1 VYSSYGDIVRS
12 IYREEGL
19 KGFFKGLS
27 GSYVGCFEGGIQWMV
42 YEKLKSVLTMKNKPI
57 VSNTVTKNKSKS
69 VVTPPVEKKLTAW
82 EYSVAASTAKMVAII
97 MTYPHEVVRTR
108 LREQAINGAFK
119 YTGFVNTL
127 NIIAKEEGVRGLYG
141 GMGLHL
147 LRSVPNAAVMFVTFE
162 LVSNFLDKQTVQV
175 NPLPLTTHKASNK

>member
-1 VYSSYGDIVRS
+1 MYSSYGDIIRS

-19 KGFFKGLS
+19 NGFFKGLS

-42 YEKLKSVLTMKNKPI
+42 YEKFKATLAKNKKPI
-57 VSNTVTKNKSKS
+57 VSNNNVKSIKNKSNTIVS
-69 VVTPPVEKKLTAW
+69 APEEKKLSAW
-82 EYSVAASTAKMVAII
+82 EYSVAASTAKMIAII
-97 MTYPHEVVRTR
+97 TTYPHEVVRTR

-119 YTGFVNTL
+119 YTGFLNTF
-127 NIIAKEEGVRGLYG
+127 NIIAKEEGIRGLYG

-162 LVSNFLDKQTVQV
+162 LVSNFLDKQAAQI
-175 NPLPLTTHKASNK
+175 NPKPL